1 MFDLPTLSQILDALA
16 FLGQQRAALAALGT
30 ALVLVTL
37 HDWRWSLLAL
47 AGQYVLAG
55 WLLTEKLQP
64 EVALLITLVG
74 LMICLVLYI
83 TAREVNWGVHEQRP
97 APDPATDGEQTG
109 DSHLRRMSRIK
120 VAVLSTNLVFRFLT
134 GSLATAIVIYATRNG
149 MIALP
154 ELPAHM
160 NLAAT
165 GLMALGLLALGLTEE
180 PLSAGM
186 GLLTAMN
193 GFTLFYHS
201 LEQAITVIGFLI
213 GVEFLIALVASYL
226 TIAHHLSPEQAR
238 RRGQL

>member
-1 MFDLPTLSQILDALA
+1 MFHLPTLSQILDALA

-30 ALVLVTL
+30 ALVLVTVR
-37 HDWRWSLLAL
+37 DWRWSLLAL
-47 AGQYVLAG
+47 ASQYVLAG

-74 LMICLVLYI
+74 LMVCLVLYI
-83 TAREVNWGVHEQRP
+83 TARQVNWGVREQRP
-97 APDPATDGEQTG
+97 APEPSAEGEETS
-109 DSHLRRMSRIK
+109 DSRQRKARRIK
-120 VAVLSTNLVFRFLT
+120 IAVLPTNLVFRLLT
-134 GSLATAIVIYATRNG
+134 GSLTTAIVIYAARNG
-149 MIALP
+149 VISLP

-160 NLAAT
+160 NLAAI

-180 PLSAGM
+180 PLSAGT

-213 GVEFLIALVASYL
+213 GIEFLIALVASYL
-226 TIAHHLSPEQAR
+226 TIAHHLTPDQAR

>member
-1 MFDLPTLSQILDALA
+1 MFNLPTLSQILDVLA
-16 FLGQQRAALAALGT
+16 FLGQQRAAWAVLGT

-37 HDWRWSLLAL
+37 RDWRWSLLAL

-74 LMICLVLYI
+74 LIVCLVLYI
-83 TAREVNWGVHEQRP
+83 TARQVNWGVREQPP
-97 APDPATDGEQTG
+97 APVQPAEGEEE
-109 DSHLRRMSRIK
+109 SNSRPRKARRIK
-120 VAVLSTNLVFRFLT
+120 VAVLSTNLIFRLLT
-134 GSLATAIVIYATRNG
+134 GALTTAIVVYATRNG
-149 MIALP
+149 VIALP

-160 NLAAT
+160 NLAAV
-165 GLMALGLLALGLTEE
+165 GLMGLGLLALGLTEE

-186 GLLTAMN
+186 GLLVAMN

-213 GVEFLIALVASYL
+213 GVEFLIALVTAYL
-226 TIAHHLSPEQAR
+226 TIAHHLTPEQAR

>member
-1 MFDLPTLSQILDALA
+1 MFNAPTLGQILNALA

-30 ALVLVTL
+30 ALVVVTL
-37 HDWRWSLLAL
+37 RDWRWSLLAL

-74 LMICLVLYI
+74 LMVCLVLYI
-83 TAREVNWGVHEQRP
+83 TARQVNWGIREQRP
-97 APDPATDGEQTG
+97 APQPSAEGETAAG
-109 DSHLRRMSRIK
+109 SLPRKTRRIK
-120 VAVLSTNLVFRFLT
+120 IKVLPTNLVFRLLV
-134 GSLATAIVIYATRNG
+134 GSFTVAIVIYAARDG
-149 MIALP
+149 IVALP

-160 NLAAT
+160 NLAAI

-213 GVEFLIALVASYL
+213 GIEFLIALVTSYL
-226 TIAHHLSPEQAR
+226 TIAHHLTPEGAR
-238 RRGQL
+238 RRGRL